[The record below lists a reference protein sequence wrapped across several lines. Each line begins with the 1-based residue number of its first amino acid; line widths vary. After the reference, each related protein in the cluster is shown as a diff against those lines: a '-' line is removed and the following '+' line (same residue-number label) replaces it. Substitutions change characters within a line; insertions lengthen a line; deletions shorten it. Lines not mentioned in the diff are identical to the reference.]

1 MVRPLTKLGA
11 SGVLERPARGERD
24 ARLEPRRRFLRR
36 ASLLVGGALVGGVH
50 GCHCPPTEPGPS
62 DLRVGAPAGS
72 EDPWQIIEFAGDY
85 ELTEGQGALLRLGP
99 DAATLPVVVA
109 LHGRGEAGR
118 GLAAGMRG
126 WRDDYQLERMLGR
139 LAAPPLRAADV
150 GDMIDAERL
159 AAINAELAARPF
171 GGLVVACPYTP
182 VPSSRGGGRVE
193 SFGGFVV
200 GPLLE
205 RIAALRGAEVEVAR
219 TGIDG
224 VSMGGR
230 WALELGLRFP
240 RVFGAVGALQPAIRV
255 EEAERFAERALAAM
269 SVRPQSIR
277 LATSEGDPF
286 REPTEALARELA
298 RRAVPHRLV
307 LTRGPHDYAWNRGP
321 GSLELA
327 LFHERSL
334 RGFVAP

>member
-1 MVRPLTKLGA
+1 MVRPLTTRRSAGA
-11 SGVLERPARGERD
+11 TARSPLADPE
-24 ARLEPRRRFLRR
+24 ARLEPRRGFLQR
-36 ASLLVGGALVGGVH
+36 ASLWAGGLLVGGVH
-50 GCHCPPTEPGPS
+50 GCHCPPAEPGSSDPLAGEPS
-62 DLRVGAPAGS
+62 GPQG
-72 EDPWQIIEFAGDY
+72 PWQALEFARDS
-85 ELTEGQGALLRLGP
+85 EFPEGQGALLRLGTE
-99 DAATLPVVVA
+99 AATLPVVVA

-126 WRDDYQLERMLGR
+126 WRDDYQLERMLER
-139 LAAPPLRAADV
+139 LAAPPLRASDV
-150 GDMIDAERL
+150 GDMIDPERL
-159 AAINAELAARPF
+159 AAIDAELAARPF

-182 VPSSRGGGRVE
+182 VPGSRGGGSVE
-193 SFGGFVV
+193 AFGAFVV

-205 RIAALRGAEVEVAR
+205 RIAALRGAPVEVAR

-240 RVFGAVGALQPAIRV
+240 RVFGSVGALQPAIRV
-255 EEAERFAERALAAM
+255 DEAEAYAERALSAR

-277 LATSEGDPF
+277 LATSEDDPF

-298 RRAVPHRLV
+298 RREVPHRLV

-327 LFHERSL
+327 LFHERVL